1 MKSKYTFIT
10 VLVLL
15 MATLVSFSS
24 GVAVPPNPQN
34 LTGAGGSSS
43 NCSGSGCHDPNNTD
57 LSVNI
62 SLYDLVKNTTV
73 TDGKY
78 IPGNPYQVRISAYT
92 SNGTFPKFGYQFA
105 AEQQNG
111 LGAGNYFSTPGL
123 QMNIVGFFE
132 IIEPFQPITTTG
144 FLNFRDTI
152 NWIAPAKG
160 SGNITLH
167 TTLLAS
173 NQNGFATGDRC
184 NHESRIYSEGTTSI
198 VENSQTIEIKV
209 VPNPVKNILQVVGF
223 PLDISNCK
231 LEMINLNGQKNI
243 LDKYKLNNKL
253 SNTCIDLNDFTSGIY
268 ILHIEAIGQHFYSKP
283 IIKME

>member
-1 MKSKYTFIT
+1 MKSKFIFT
-10 VLVLL
+10 IALVLL
-15 MATLVSFSS
+15 MATIVSFSS

-43 NCSGSGCHDPNNTD
+43 SCSGSGCHDPNNTD

-62 SLYDLVKNTTV
+62 SLFDLVKNTTV
-73 TDGKY
+73 SDGKY
-78 IPGNPYQVRISAYT
+78 TPGNPYQVRISAYT
-92 SNGTFPKFGYQFA
+92 SNGNFPKFSYQFA

-123 QMNIVGFFE
+123 QMNVIGFFE
-132 IIEPFQPITTTG
+132 IVEPFQPITTTA

-152 NWIAPAKG
+152 NWIAPPKG

-184 NHESRIYSEGTTSI
+184 NHESRIYAEGTTSI
-198 VENSQTIEIKV
+198 SETEKVNKLNV
-209 VPNPVKNILQVVGF
+209 VPNPVKNVLQIVDF
-223 PLDISNCK
+223 QQDLTSSQI
-231 LEMINLNGQKNI
+231 EFINLNGERITLNNS
-243 LDKYKLNNKL
+243 KLNKQF
-253 SNTCIDLNDFTSGIY
+253 STTYIEVSDLASGIY
-268 ILHIEAIGQHFYSKP
+268 ILHINVAKHDYYSKP
-283 IIKME
+283 ILKTE

>member
-1 MKSKYTFIT
+1 MKIKF
-10 VLVLL
+10 LL
-15 MATLVSFSS
+15 LTSLLLLIITLVSFSS

-34 LTGAGGSSS
+34 LTGAGGSSG
-43 NCSGSGCHDPNNTD
+43 NCSGSGCHVANNTD

-62 SLYDLVKNTTV
+62 SLFDLVKNMTV

-78 IPGNPYQVRISAYT
+78 TPGNPYQVRISAYT
-92 SNGTFPKFGYQFA
+92 SNGTFPKFSYQFA

-123 QMNIVGFFE
+123 QMNVVGFFE
-132 IIEPFQPITTTG
+132 IVEPFQPITTIG

-152 NWIAPAKG
+152 NWIAPPKG

-184 NHESRIYSEGTTSI
+184 NHESRVYSEGTTSI
-198 VENSQTIEIKV
+198 SETTPTNEIYV
-209 VPNPVKNILQVVGF
+209 TPNPVKNNLQIIGF
-223 PLDISNCK
+223 QDFSYSQI
-231 LEMINLNGQKNI
+231 EFINLNGQKITLNKSK
-243 LDKYKLNNKL
+243 LDKQFKATN
-253 SNTCIDLNDFTSGIY
+253 IDLSDLASGIY
-268 ILHIEAIGQHFYSKP
+268 ILHINISKDDYYSKP
-283 IIKME
+283 IFKTD